1 MKKWFNQKISRQI
14 MSAFYLILITLSVSS
29 IAAYFYTNHQVMS
42 AKTSLDAISERQ
54 ERATSLWDDW
64 QSLQYEMR
72 GYIVFGD
79 DAVLETVDEKK
90 TIAGGTNTVV
100 REKRDL

>member
-1 MKKWFNQKISRQI
+1 